1 MKRIKELSVFSGNY
15 DWYTKDENGFY
26 VPTEQAPEE
35 AVKAYVENGQ
45 QLPTKWIYEKYD
57 LLFKHLVLRY
67 GLDSNRIIKIMKD
80 NNLNET
86 KIFVGQMLKI
96 ME

>member
-35 AVKAYVENGQ
+35 AVKAMKYCNELAKKDIEN
-45 QLPTKWIYEKYD
+45 D
-57 LLFKHLVLRY
+57 MH
-67 GLDSNRIIKIMKD
+67 IIW
-80 NNLNET
+80 
-86 KIFVGQMLKI
+86 
-96 ME
+96 